1 MNDLYV
7 NGFPM
12 KNNIPIYII
21 SFNRLDALR
30 RSIESYVRFFDY
42 DDIVIIDNAS
52 DYPELLDYY
61 KHLARKG
68 VTIHK
73 NRKIQSAEEL
83 DSIGPIINKDLSQR
97 HCEFYVVTDPD
108 ISIESVPDDFLD
120 VLKYLLNKFPWAKIV
135 GPMLRIDD
143 IPADFP
149 DREEAWRK
157 HMAQFWTKYPDSIR
171 HGDTTVYFQRAGID
185 TTFGMLRA
193 TQPFKRLL
201 KGVRTYHPY
210 EAKHL
215 DWYITPKTITPD
227 QIHYQKS
234 TSRNISN
241 WHGDLPKHADGRI
254 ARMTGK
260 LEWGFFV
267 EQGEVVFRNV
277 RTGESRK
284 PKDLAYRK
292 MLMTLRRMLHR

>member
-1 MNDLYV
+1 
-7 NGFPM
+7 M
-12 KNNIPIYII
+12 KNNVPIYII

-30 RSIESYVRFFDY
+30 RSIESYIRFFGY
-42 DDIVIIDNAS
+42 GDIVIIDNAS

-61 KHLARKG
+61 PHLASKG

-73 NRKIQSAEEL
+73 NRKIHSAEEL
-83 DSIGPIINKDLSQR
+83 DSIGPIINKDLAQR
-97 HCEFYVVTDPD
+97 QCEFYVVTDPD

-120 VLKYLLNKFPWAKIV
+120 VLKYLLNKFQRAKIA

-171 HGDTTVYFQRAGID
+171 HGDTTVHFQWTGID

-193 TQPFKRLL
+193 TQPFTRLL
-201 KGVRTYHPY
+201 KGIRTYHPY

-215 DWYITPKTITPD
+215 DWYITPKTITQD
-227 QIHYQKS
+227 QIHFQRS
-234 TSRNISN
+234 TNRNISN
-241 WHGDLPKHADGRI
+241 WHGDLPKHTDGRI

-267 EQGEVVFRNV
+267 EQGKVIFRNV

-284 PKDLAYRK
+284 PEYLAYHK
-292 MLMTLRRMLHR
+292 ILRALRSRLHR